1 MLYGKKK
8 ISCFT
13 YFFYEILVEM
23 FEPGDMYE
31 YKMNTKPK
39 HSYPLLFLFF
49 KDLFFQCMDM
59 FANSDSGGD
68 EVPDG
73 ADDEAKD
80 PHGRGAVHEHDH
92 GRGNRIFSVPSL
104 RDHSRTFLHHPV
116 PANLSLALLAP
127 RHQ

>member
-1 MLYGKKK
+1 MVKKK
-8 ISCFT
+8 FLVLLI
-13 YFFYEILVEM
+13 FFMKYWLKCLNLGICTK
-23 FEPGDMYE
+23 

-39 HSYPLLFLFF
+39 HSYSLLFLFF

-59 FANSDSGGD
+59 FPNSDSGGD

-92 GRGNRIFSVPSL
+92 GRGNRIFCVPSL
-104 RDHSRTFLHHPV
+104 
-116 PANLSLALLAP
+116 
-127 RHQ
+127 